1 MNIIIKLKS
10 GTERITSVK
19 SSFKEFSDE
28 FKRAKEQGDNSF
40 IICEDFICRIDE
52 IQSIETK
59 EHNNTYGLL

>member
-1 MNIIIKLKS
+1 MNIIIKLKN
-10 GTERITSVK
+10 GTERITYVK

-52 IQSIETK
+52 IQLIETK